1 MWLLWDIF
9 SFNTLE
15 LFYFLIGR
23 ETNVI
28 VYIKRRLAMCA
39 RKLGRTREAIKMMR
53 EVGTENFI
61 YVGSKMSFSYFW
73 LILCKYYYITSNVMI
88 SHNSVAYITSHL

>member
-1 MWLLWDIF
+1 
-9 SFNTLE
+9 LE
-15 LFYFLIGR
+15 LFYILIGR

-53 EVGTENFI
+53 EVGTENYI
-61 YVGSKMSFSYFW
+61 YVESK
-73 LILCKYYYITSNVMI
+73 K
-88 SHNSVAYITSHL
+88 

>member
-1 MWLLWDIF
+1 VIYATL
-9 SFNTLE
+9 LE
-15 LFYFLIGR
+15 LFYILIGR

-53 EVGTENFI
+53 EVGTENYI
-61 YVGSKMSFSYFW
+61 YVESK
-73 LILCKYYYITSNVMI
+73 K
-88 SHNSVAYITSHL
+88 

>member
-1 MWLLWDIF
+1 MWLVWDIF
-9 SFNTLE
+9 GFNTLE
-15 LFYFLIGR
+15 LFYILIGR

-53 EVGTENFI
+53 EVGTENYI
-61 YVGSKMSFSYFW
+61 YVESK
-73 LILCKYYYITSNVMI
+73 K
-88 SHNSVAYITSHL
+88 

>member
-1 MWLLWDIF
+1 MWLVWDIF
-9 SFNTLE
+9 GFNTLE
-15 LFYFLIGR
+15 LFYILIGR

-53 EVGTENFI
+53 EVGTENYI
-61 YVGSKMSFSYFW
+61 YVGSK
-73 LILCKYYYITSNVMI
+73 K
-88 SHNSVAYITSHL
+88 